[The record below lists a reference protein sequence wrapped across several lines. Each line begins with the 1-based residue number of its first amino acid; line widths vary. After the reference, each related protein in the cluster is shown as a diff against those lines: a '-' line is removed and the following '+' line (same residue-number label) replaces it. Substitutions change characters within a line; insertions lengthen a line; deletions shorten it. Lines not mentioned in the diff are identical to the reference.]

1 MKKLYYTIL
10 ATAAAL
16 TTASCV
22 DLLNTAPENQ
32 IASENMWTT
41 PELALKG
48 MNGLYETFYNRK
60 QSNGTQVRSENLD
73 GLNKYGIEAL
83 GFCTDYYANNYP
95 IYLLYNQAKR
105 ANDWQL
111 AHEWRF
117 CYTIVHAAND
127 AVTNLH
133 KAGLDAP
140 TYERYLCEA
149 RFLRA
154 WAYSRL
160 NKFWQGVPV
169 YLEPISN
176 EQCTRTQES
185 AEYVWR
191 EVVLPDL
198 KYCIDN
204 ASFPDN
210 TLGESNFG
218 RPSKGAAY
226 ALRGMAYMWLKEWQN
241 AANDFEQVGQCGY
254 DLWRGEYIDFFSPDN
269 ERDNEMIFA
278 IQYDEE
284 SGYCDNIQQAVGAR
298 DTYGGWDEVK
308 PASDFVDYYQ
318 NDDGTEFKWS
328 QVTGLEN
335 WDQLTPRQ
343 RAVFFCRDGL
353 KSNAKLASQKTQAIG
368 ICGQD
373 IFDRYYLDNGNEAR
387 IKAAYENRDPRLKQ
401 TIVTPYE
408 PVDCFAAGLN
418 GDENMIGKQLR
429 WPLYLQG
436 TSGGDFWLDK
446 RTSAYYCYRKYV
458 RFLKGELIDRQR
470 CYTDFPL
477 IRYTDVILQWAE
489 ALIEL
494 KEFTPAKNLIDQ
506 VRTRAHMPGITIG
519 DLDAMREAVRY
530 ERRVEFPVEA
540 VNFFDEVRWGTY
552 KETKSPGLRRGGVHT
567 PEPADNPEG
576 RQPETKPFHIMV
588 VEDTP
593 DLREFLVKNFED
605 TYGVLSAKNGAEAL
619 AILEQQA
626 CDLIISDAL
635 MPEMDGFDLLMKV
648 RNDEMLCHIPFILL
662 SVVDSV
668 DSKIKGL
675 EYGADVYIEK
685 PFSLGY
691 VKATVESLLEN
702 RKRAFHHFASRPGF
716 QYEKD
721 DMGRNDRQW
730 LDKLTGIVRENLTCE
745 TLSVDLLTEKM
756 ALSRSSLQRKL
767 KGLTGVSPNEYI
779 QLVRLK
785 TAAQLLRSGE
795 YRISEV
801 CYLTGFSSMSWFAKC
816 FTKQF
821 GMRPKDFIRQNQDG
835 KSSG

>member
-1 MKKLYYTIL
+1 MRTRTYRTALLSTLLLAGCTPRETMPELTDRVFAVAAAQYEQLEGRLTDETLPRSVASDGKFIPSNIRWWCSGFYPGSLWYIYEYTGDKTFRELAEKNTFKLY
-10 ATAAAL
+10 
-16 TTASCV
+16 
-22 DLLNTAPENQ
+22 P
-32 IASENMWTT
+32 
-41 PELALKG
+41 LKQ
-48 MNGLYETFYNRK
+48 K
-60 QSNGTQVRSENLD
+60 GTD
-73 GLNKYGIEAL
+73 HDL
-83 GFCTDYYANNYP
+83 GFQMNCSFGN
-95 IYLLYNQAKR
+95 
-105 ANDWQL
+105 
-111 AHEWRF
+111 
-117 CYTIVHAAND
+117 
-127 AVTNLH
+127 
-133 KAGLDAP
+133 
-140 TYERYLCEA
+140 
-149 RFLRA
+149 
-154 WAYSRL
+154 AYRITGEQ
-160 NKFWQGVPV
+160 K
-169 YLEPISN
+169 YLEPIHTSARVLAGRFSPVTGVIRSWDFVRKGRDWKYPVIIDN
-176 EQCTRTQES
+176 MMNLEHLYNAGLLFGDDTLKSVAVTHANTTLCNHFRPDFTSYHLVDYDPADGRVRRKETVQGFSDES
-185 AEYVWR
+185 AWAR
-191 EVVLPDL
+191 GQ
-198 KYCIDN
+198 
-204 ASFPDN
+204 AW
-210 TLGESNFG
+210 
-218 RPSKGAAY
+218 
-226 ALRGMAYMWLKEWQN
+226 ALY
-241 AANDFEQVGQCGY
+241 GY
-254 DLWRGEYIDFFSPDN
+254 TMMFRL
-269 ERDNEMIFA
+269 
-278 IQYDEE
+278 
-284 SGYCDNIQQAVGAR
+284 SGYKCYLNQAENIAGMLLER
-298 DTYGGWDEVK
+298 L
-308 PASDFVDYYQ
+308 P
-318 NDDGTEFKWS
+318 DDGTEFKWS

-387 IKAAYENRDPRLKQ
+387 IKAAYDKRDPRLKQ

-408 PVDCFAAGLN
+408 PVDCFTAGLN

-494 KEFTPAKNLIDQ
+494 NEFTPAKNLIDQ
-506 VRTRAHMPGITIG
+506 VRARAHMPGITIG
-519 DLDAMREAVRY
+519 GLDAMREAVRY

>member
-1 MKKLYYTIL
+1 MRTRTYRTALLSTLLLAGCTPRETMPELTDRVFAVAAAQYEQLEGRLTDETLPRSVASDGKFIPSNIRWWCSGFYPGSLWYIYEYTGDKTFRELAEKNTFKLY
-10 ATAAAL
+10 
-16 TTASCV
+16 
-22 DLLNTAPENQ
+22 P
-32 IASENMWTT
+32 
-41 PELALKG
+41 LKQ
-48 MNGLYETFYNRK
+48 K
-60 QSNGTQVRSENLD
+60 GTD
-73 GLNKYGIEAL
+73 HDL
-83 GFCTDYYANNYP
+83 GFQMNCSFGN
-95 IYLLYNQAKR
+95 
-105 ANDWQL
+105 
-111 AHEWRF
+111 
-117 CYTIVHAAND
+117 
-127 AVTNLH
+127 
-133 KAGLDAP
+133 
-140 TYERYLCEA
+140 
-149 RFLRA
+149 
-154 WAYSRL
+154 AYRITGEQ
-160 NKFWQGVPV
+160 K
-169 YLEPISN
+169 YLEPIHTSARVLAGRFSPVTGVIRSWDFVRKGRDWKYPVIIDN
-176 EQCTRTQES
+176 MMNLEHLYNAGLLFGDDTLKSVAVTHANTTLCNHFRPDFTSYHLVDYDPADGRVRRKETVQGFSDES
-185 AEYVWR
+185 AWAR
-191 EVVLPDL
+191 GQ
-198 KYCIDN
+198 
-204 ASFPDN
+204 AW
-210 TLGESNFG
+210 
-218 RPSKGAAY
+218 
-226 ALRGMAYMWLKEWQN
+226 ALY
-241 AANDFEQVGQCGY
+241 GY
-254 DLWRGEYIDFFSPDN
+254 TMMFRL
-269 ERDNEMIFA
+269 
-278 IQYDEE
+278 
-284 SGYCDNIQQAVGAR
+284 SGYECYLNQAENIAGMLLER
-298 DTYGGWDEVK
+298 L
-308 PASDFVDYYQ
+308 P
-318 NDDGTEFKWS
+318 DDGTEFKWS

-387 IKAAYENRDPRLKQ
+387 IKAAYDKRDPRLKQ

-408 PVDCFAAGLN
+408 PVDCFTAGLN

-494 KEFTPAKNLIDQ
+494 NEFTPVKNLIDQ
-506 VRTRAHMPGITIG
+506 VRARAHIPGITIG

-588 VEDTP
+588 VEATP

-619 AILEQQA
+619 AILEKQA

-702 RKRAFHHFASRPGF
+702 RKRAFRHFASRPGF

>member
-1 MKKLYYTIL
+1 
-10 ATAAAL
+10 
-16 TTASCV
+16 
-22 DLLNTAPENQ
+22 
-32 IASENMWTT
+32 
-41 PELALKG
+41 
-48 MNGLYETFYNRK
+48 
-60 QSNGTQVRSENLD
+60 
-73 GLNKYGIEAL
+73 
-83 GFCTDYYANNYP
+83 
-95 IYLLYNQAKR
+95 
-105 ANDWQL
+105 
-111 AHEWRF
+111 
-117 CYTIVHAAND
+117 
-127 AVTNLH
+127 
-133 KAGLDAP
+133 
-140 TYERYLCEA
+140 
-149 RFLRA
+149 
-154 WAYSRL
+154 
-160 NKFWQGVPV
+160 
-169 YLEPISN
+169 
-176 EQCTRTQES
+176 
-185 AEYVWR
+185 
-191 EVVLPDL
+191 
-198 KYCIDN
+198 
-204 ASFPDN
+204 
-210 TLGESNFG
+210 
-218 RPSKGAAY
+218 
-226 ALRGMAYMWLKEWQN
+226 MA
-241 AANDFEQVGQCGY
+241 
-254 DLWRGEYIDFFSPDN
+254 
-269 ERDNEMIFA
+269 
-278 IQYDEE
+278 
-284 SGYCDNIQQAVGAR
+284 
-298 DTYGGWDEVK
+298 
-308 PASDFVDYYQ
+308 
-318 NDDGTEFKWS
+318 
-328 QVTGLEN
+328 GLEN

-343 RAVFFCRDGL
+343 RAVFFCCDGL

-387 IKAAYENRDPRLKQ
+387 IKAAYDKRDPRLKQ

-408 PVDCFAAGLN
+408 PEDCFTAGLN
-418 GDENMIGKQLR
+418 GNENMIGKQLR

-494 KEFTPAKNLIDQ
+494 NEFTPAKNLIDQ
-506 VRTRAHMPGITIG
+506 VRARAHIPGITIG

-702 RKRAFHHFASRPGF
+702 RKRAFRHFASRPGF

>member
-1 MKKLYYTIL
+1 MRTRTYRTALLSTLLLAGCTPRETMPELTDRVFAVAAAQYEQLEGRLTDETLPRSVASDGKFIPSNIRWWCSGFYPGSLWYIYEYTGDKTFRELAEKNTFKLY
-10 ATAAAL
+10 
-16 TTASCV
+16 
-22 DLLNTAPENQ
+22 P
-32 IASENMWTT
+32 
-41 PELALKG
+41 LKQ
-48 MNGLYETFYNRK
+48 K
-60 QSNGTQVRSENLD
+60 GTD
-73 GLNKYGIEAL
+73 HDL
-83 GFCTDYYANNYP
+83 GFQMNCSFGN
-95 IYLLYNQAKR
+95 
-105 ANDWQL
+105 
-111 AHEWRF
+111 
-117 CYTIVHAAND
+117 
-127 AVTNLH
+127 
-133 KAGLDAP
+133 
-140 TYERYLCEA
+140 
-149 RFLRA
+149 
-154 WAYSRL
+154 AYRITGEQ
-160 NKFWQGVPV
+160 K
-169 YLEPISN
+169 YLEPIHTSARVLAGRFSPVTGVIRSWDFVRKGRDWKYPVIIDN
-176 EQCTRTQES
+176 MMNLEHLYNAGLLFGDDTLKSVAVTHANTTLCNHFRPDFTSYHLVDYDPADGRVRRKETVQGFSDES
-185 AEYVWR
+185 AWAR
-191 EVVLPDL
+191 GQ
-198 KYCIDN
+198 
-204 ASFPDN
+204 AW
-210 TLGESNFG
+210 
-218 RPSKGAAY
+218 
-226 ALRGMAYMWLKEWQN
+226 ALY
-241 AANDFEQVGQCGY
+241 GY
-254 DLWRGEYIDFFSPDN
+254 TMMFRL
-269 ERDNEMIFA
+269 
-278 IQYDEE
+278 
-284 SGYCDNIQQAVGAR
+284 SGYECYLNQAENIAGMLLER
-298 DTYGGWDEVK
+298 L
-308 PASDFVDYYQ
+308 P
-318 NDDGTEFKWS
+318 DDGTEFKWS

-387 IKAAYENRDPRLKQ
+387 IKAAYDKRDPRLKQ

-408 PVDCFAAGLN
+408 PVDCFTAGLN

-494 KEFTPAKNLIDQ
+494 NEFTPAKNLIDQ
-506 VRTRAHMPGITIG
+506 VRARAHIPDITIG

-576 RQPETKPFHIMV
+576 RQPEAKPFRIMV

-619 AILEQQA
+619 AILEKQA

-702 RKRAFHHFASRPGF
+702 RKRAFRHFASRPGF

>member
-1 MKKLYYTIL
+1 
-10 ATAAAL
+10 
-16 TTASCV
+16 
-22 DLLNTAPENQ
+22 
-32 IASENMWTT
+32 
-41 PELALKG
+41 
-48 MNGLYETFYNRK
+48 
-60 QSNGTQVRSENLD
+60 
-73 GLNKYGIEAL
+73 
-83 GFCTDYYANNYP
+83 
-95 IYLLYNQAKR
+95 
-105 ANDWQL
+105 
-111 AHEWRF
+111 
-117 CYTIVHAAND
+117 
-127 AVTNLH
+127 
-133 KAGLDAP
+133 
-140 TYERYLCEA
+140 
-149 RFLRA
+149 
-154 WAYSRL
+154 
-160 NKFWQGVPV
+160 
-169 YLEPISN
+169 
-176 EQCTRTQES
+176 
-185 AEYVWR
+185 
-191 EVVLPDL
+191 
-198 KYCIDN
+198 
-204 ASFPDN
+204 
-210 TLGESNFG
+210 
-218 RPSKGAAY
+218 
-226 ALRGMAYMWLKEWQN
+226 MA
-241 AANDFEQVGQCGY
+241 
-254 DLWRGEYIDFFSPDN
+254 
-269 ERDNEMIFA
+269 
-278 IQYDEE
+278 
-284 SGYCDNIQQAVGAR
+284 
-298 DTYGGWDEVK
+298 
-308 PASDFVDYYQ
+308 
-318 NDDGTEFKWS
+318 
-328 QVTGLEN
+328 GLEN

-343 RAVFFCRDGL
+343 RAVFFCCDGL

-387 IKAAYENRDPRLKQ
+387 IKAAYDKRDPRLKQ

-408 PVDCFAAGLN
+408 PVDCFTAGPN
-418 GDENMIGKQLR
+418 GNENMIGKQLR

-494 KEFTPAKNLIDQ
+494 NEFTPAKNLIDQ
-506 VRTRAHMPGITIG
+506 VRARAHIPGITIG

-702 RKRAFHHFASRPGF
+702 RKRAFRHFASRPGF

-721 DMGRNDRQW
+721 DMGRPREPHLRDALRGPAHRENGLEPFQPATEAERADGRLAQRIHPVGTAENGRAAAPQRRIPDQRGLLPDRIQQHVVVRQMFHEAVRHAPE
-730 LDKLTGIVRENLTCE
+730 GFHPAESGREIIRIRVRERC
-745 TLSVDLLTEKM
+745 SSKKC
-756 ALSRSSLQRKL
+756 SRSCRYLRRARFSGFGHAPLRR
-767 KGLTGVSPNEYI
+767 GLE
-779 QLVRLK
+779 
-785 TAAQLLRSGE
+785 ALLALPVG
-795 YRISEV
+795 
-801 CYLTGFSSMSWFAKC
+801 
-816 FTKQF
+816 QF
-821 GMRPKDFIRQNQDG
+821 GMRGTDRVVADDVSAQALGFG
-835 KSSG
+835 KQ

>member
-1 MKKLYYTIL
+1 M
-10 ATAAAL
+10 
-16 TTASCV
+16 
-22 DLLNTAPENQ
+22 
-32 IASENMWTT
+32 
-41 PELALKG
+41 
-48 MNGLYETFYNRK
+48 
-60 QSNGTQVRSENLD
+60 
-73 GLNKYGIEAL
+73 
-83 GFCTDYYANNYP
+83 
-95 IYLLYNQAKR
+95 
-105 ANDWQL
+105 
-111 AHEWRF
+111 
-117 CYTIVHAAND
+117 
-127 AVTNLH
+127 
-133 KAGLDAP
+133 
-140 TYERYLCEA
+140 
-149 RFLRA
+149 
-154 WAYSRL
+154 
-160 NKFWQGVPV
+160 
-169 YLEPISN
+169 
-176 EQCTRTQES
+176 
-185 AEYVWR
+185 
-191 EVVLPDL
+191 
-198 KYCIDN
+198 
-204 ASFPDN
+204 
-210 TLGESNFG
+210 
-218 RPSKGAAY
+218 
-226 ALRGMAYMWLKEWQN
+226 
-241 AANDFEQVGQCGY
+241 
-254 DLWRGEYIDFFSPDN
+254 
-269 ERDNEMIFA
+269 
-278 IQYDEE
+278 
-284 SGYCDNIQQAVGAR
+284 
-298 DTYGGWDEVK
+298 
-308 PASDFVDYYQ
+308 
-318 NDDGTEFKWS
+318 
-328 QVTGLEN
+328 
-335 WDQLTPRQ
+335 
-343 RAVFFCRDGL
+343 
-353 KSNAKLASQKTQAIG
+353 
-368 ICGQD
+368 
-373 IFDRYYLDNGNEAR
+373 
-387 IKAAYENRDPRLKQ
+387 
-401 TIVTPYE
+401 
-408 PVDCFAAGLN
+408 
-418 GDENMIGKQLR
+418 
-429 WPLYLQG
+429 
-436 TSGGDFWLDK
+436 
-446 RTSAYYCYRKYV
+446 

-494 KEFTPAKNLIDQ
+494 NEFTPAKNLIDQ
-506 VRTRAHMPGITIG
+506 VRARAHIPGITIG

-588 VEDTP
+588 VEATP

-619 AILEQQA
+619 AILEKQA

-702 RKRAFHHFASRPGF
+702 RKRAFRHFASRPGF

-730 LDKLTGIVRENLTCE
+730 LDKLGIVRENLTCE

-801 CYLTGFSSMSWFAKC
+801 CYQTGFSSMSWFAKC

>member
-1 MKKLYYTIL
+1 MRTRTYRTALLSTLLLAGCTPRETMPELTDRVFAVAAAQYEQLEGRLTDETLPRSVASDGKFIPSNIRWWCSGFYPGSLWYIYEYTGDKTFRELAEKNTFKLY
-10 ATAAAL
+10 
-16 TTASCV
+16 
-22 DLLNTAPENQ
+22 P
-32 IASENMWTT
+32 
-41 PELALKG
+41 LKQ
-48 MNGLYETFYNRK
+48 K
-60 QSNGTQVRSENLD
+60 GTD
-73 GLNKYGIEAL
+73 HDL
-83 GFCTDYYANNYP
+83 GFQMNCSFGN
-95 IYLLYNQAKR
+95 
-105 ANDWQL
+105 
-111 AHEWRF
+111 
-117 CYTIVHAAND
+117 
-127 AVTNLH
+127 
-133 KAGLDAP
+133 
-140 TYERYLCEA
+140 
-149 RFLRA
+149 
-154 WAYSRL
+154 AYRITGEQ
-160 NKFWQGVPV
+160 K
-169 YLEPISN
+169 YLEPIHTSARVLAGRFSPVTGVIRSWDFVRKGRDWKYPVIIDN
-176 EQCTRTQES
+176 MMNLEHLYNAGLLFGDDTLKSVAVTHANTTLCNHFRPDFTSYHLVDYDPADGRVRRKETVQGFSDES
-185 AEYVWR
+185 AWAR
-191 EVVLPDL
+191 GQ
-198 KYCIDN
+198 
-204 ASFPDN
+204 AW
-210 TLGESNFG
+210 
-218 RPSKGAAY
+218 
-226 ALRGMAYMWLKEWQN
+226 ALY
-241 AANDFEQVGQCGY
+241 GY
-254 DLWRGEYIDFFSPDN
+254 TMMFRL
-269 ERDNEMIFA
+269 
-278 IQYDEE
+278 
-284 SGYCDNIQQAVGAR
+284 SGYECYLNQAENIAGMLLER
-298 DTYGGWDEVK
+298 L
-308 PASDFVDYYQ
+308 P
-318 NDDGTEFKWS
+318 DDGTEFKWS

-387 IKAAYENRDPRLKQ
+387 IKAAYDKRDPRLKQ

-408 PVDCFAAGLN
+408 PVDCFTAGLN

-494 KEFTPAKNLIDQ
+494 NEFTPAKNLIDQ
-506 VRTRAHMPGITIG
+506 VRARAHMPGITIG
-519 DLDAMREAVRY
+519 GLDAMREAVRY

-576 RQPETKPFHIMV
+576 RQPEAKPFRIMV

-619 AILEQQA
+619 AILEKQA

-702 RKRAFHHFASRPGF
+702 RKRAFRHFASRPGF

>member
-1 MKKLYYTIL
+1 
-10 ATAAAL
+10 
-16 TTASCV
+16 
-22 DLLNTAPENQ
+22 
-32 IASENMWTT
+32 
-41 PELALKG
+41 
-48 MNGLYETFYNRK
+48 
-60 QSNGTQVRSENLD
+60 
-73 GLNKYGIEAL
+73 
-83 GFCTDYYANNYP
+83 
-95 IYLLYNQAKR
+95 
-105 ANDWQL
+105 
-111 AHEWRF
+111 
-117 CYTIVHAAND
+117 
-127 AVTNLH
+127 
-133 KAGLDAP
+133 
-140 TYERYLCEA
+140 
-149 RFLRA
+149 
-154 WAYSRL
+154 
-160 NKFWQGVPV
+160 
-169 YLEPISN
+169 
-176 EQCTRTQES
+176 
-185 AEYVWR
+185 
-191 EVVLPDL
+191 
-198 KYCIDN
+198 
-204 ASFPDN
+204 
-210 TLGESNFG
+210 
-218 RPSKGAAY
+218 
-226 ALRGMAYMWLKEWQN
+226 MA
-241 AANDFEQVGQCGY
+241 
-254 DLWRGEYIDFFSPDN
+254 
-269 ERDNEMIFA
+269 
-278 IQYDEE
+278 
-284 SGYCDNIQQAVGAR
+284 
-298 DTYGGWDEVK
+298 
-308 PASDFVDYYQ
+308 
-318 NDDGTEFKWS
+318 
-328 QVTGLEN
+328 GLEN

-343 RAVFFCRDGL
+343 RAVFFCCDGL

-387 IKAAYENRDPRLKQ
+387 IKAAYDKRDPRLKQ

-408 PVDCFAAGLN
+408 PVDCFTAGLN
-418 GDENMIGKQLR
+418 GNENMIGKQLR

-494 KEFTPAKNLIDQ
+494 NEFTPAKNLIDQ
-506 VRTRAHMPGITIG
+506 VRARAHIPGITIG
-519 DLDAMREAVRY
+519 DLDAMSEAVRY

-567 PEPADNPEG
+567 PEPADSPED
-576 RQPETKPFHIMV
+576 RQPEAKPFHIMV

-593 DLREFLVKNFED
+593 DLREFLVKNFEE

-619 AILEQQA
+619 AILEKQA

-702 RKRAFHHFASRPGF
+702 RKRAFRHFASRPGF

-821 GMRPKDFIRQNQDG
+821 GMRPKDFIRIRVRERCSSKKCSRSCRYLRRARFSGFGHAPLRRGLEALLALPVGQFGMRGTDRVVADDVSAQALGAG
-835 KSSG
+835 KQ

>member
-387 IKAAYENRDPRLKQ
+387 IKAAYDKRDPRLKQ

-408 PVDCFAAGLN
+408 PVDCFTAGLN

-494 KEFTPAKNLIDQ
+494 NEFTPAKNLIDQ
-506 VRTRAHMPGITIG
+506 VRARAWLVVAVELAELVIAVPFAFLSARINPNGTNLAGIDANVALFGSVLLIYGVFNVVFLPVFYKTAIRAG
-519 DLDAMREAVRY
+519 RAFLLAVIPMTVLMVLVEALSHFPVVGPYLDATDAAGQVRQLPVLAVGLAAFALLSWLAYRKAAKNY
-530 ERRVEFPVEA
+530 ER
-540 VNFFDEVRWGTY
+540 
-552 KETKSPGLRRGGVHT
+552 
-567 PEPADNPEG
+567 
-576 RQPETKPFHIMV
+576 
-588 VEDTP
+588 
-593 DLREFLVKNFED
+593 
-605 TYGVLSAKNGAEAL
+605 
-619 AILEQQA
+619 
-626 CDLIISDAL
+626 
-635 MPEMDGFDLLMKV
+635 
-648 RNDEMLCHIPFILL
+648 
-662 SVVDSV
+662 
-668 DSKIKGL
+668 
-675 EYGADVYIEK
+675 
-685 PFSLGY
+685 
-691 VKATVESLLEN
+691 
-702 RKRAFHHFASRPGF
+702 
-716 QYEKD
+716 
-721 DMGRNDRQW
+721 
-730 LDKLTGIVRENLTCE
+730 
-745 TLSVDLLTEKM
+745 VDL
-756 ALSRSSLQRKL
+756 
-767 KGLTGVSPNEYI
+767 
-779 QLVRLK
+779 
-785 TAAQLLRSGE
+785 
-795 YRISEV
+795 
-801 CYLTGFSSMSWFAKC
+801 
-816 FTKQF
+816 
-821 GMRPKDFIRQNQDG
+821 
-835 KSSG
+835 